1 MSNVVKLNE
10 DAVYARLGAS
20 VRELR
25 EGLQLSQ
32 AELAHLANVN
42 RVTLARIETGRTGV
56 TVAVLA
62 RLALAMDTTPAAL
75 IEDIL

>member
-10 DAVYARLGAS
+10 DAVHARLGAR

-32 AELAHLANVN
+32 AELAHLAGVN

-56 TVAVLA
+56 SVAVLA
-62 RLALAMDTTPAAL
+62 RLALAMDTTPAVL
-75 IEDIL
+75 VDDIL

>member
-62 RLALAMDTTPAAL
+62 RLALAMDTTPAVL

>member
-1 MSNVVKLNE
+1 MSDVVKLNE
-10 DAVYARLGAS
+10 DAVHARLGAR

-25 EGLQLSQ
+25 EERQLSQ
-32 AELAHLANVN
+32 AELAYRADIN

-56 TVAVLA
+56 SVAVLA
-62 RLALAMDTTPAAL
+62 RLALAMGVNPAVL